1 MVRLDD
7 VPWPDLATGRVV
19 GVYGLCIDDSMEY
32 SAKRDRIRA
41 AQRRWHPD
49 KFGQRYSGRDLCE
62 ACSAAVQASPCSHHC
77 GCFTPP
83 PPAPPRPSFGERLH
97 ADDRDAILKRVK
109 EVAQAINAMGE
120 QLKAEKG

>member
-7 VPWPDLATGRVV
+7 VPWPDLATGRA
-19 GVYGLCIDDSMEY
+19 GVYGLCMDDSMEY
-32 SAKRDRIRA
+32 SEKRDRIRA

-49 KFGQRYSGRDLCE
+49 KFGQRYSGRDLC
-62 ACSAAVQASPCSHHC
+62 ARRAVAVQASPCSHHC
-77 GCFTPP
+77 GCLTR
-83 PPAPPRPSFGERLH
+83 RPSFGERLH